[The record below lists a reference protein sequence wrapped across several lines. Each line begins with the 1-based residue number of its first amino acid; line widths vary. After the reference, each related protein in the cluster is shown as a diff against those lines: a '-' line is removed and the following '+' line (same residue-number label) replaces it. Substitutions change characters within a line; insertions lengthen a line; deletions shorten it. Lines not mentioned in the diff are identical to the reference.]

1 MPVVDA
7 AGVAAELVRQYCP
20 GAPANVQEAAAAMV
34 EPLIRQGGTDLQQ
47 SQLDGEM
54 ATFRDAM
61 RADVV
66 RRSGAA
72 GILAAWRRPRARP
85 IEAAS

>member
-1 MPVVDA
+1 MAVDI
-7 AGVAAELVRQYCP
+7 AGVAAERVRQYCP
-20 GAPANVQEAAAAMV
+20 GAPANVQAVAAAMV
-34 EPLIRQGGTDLQQ
+34 EPVLRAGGGDTQQ

-54 ATFRDAM
+54 ITSRDAM

-72 GILAAWRRPRARP
+72 GILAPWRRPRARP